1 MEIKEQRQ
9 KELQKLDRYL
19 DRVLKK
25 ITVDQWDKINKLVKP
40 QQQINFDQL
49 EKEAKGFFKKEIK
62 NQLKSWYNVLR
73 RGIITKEG
81 KKIKWTN

>member
-62 NQLKSWYNVLR
+62 NQLKS
-73 RGIITKEG
+73 
-81 KKIKWTN
+81 